1 METQSYYNKYSEYLK
16 KKYGTKVYKLP
27 INLPITCPTGL
38 MAVDAHSVRKSAP
51 DLKAFPIKKLSH
63 SS

>member
-16 KKYGTKVYKLP
+16 KNMEQRF
-27 INLPITCPTGL
+27 INFPSIFQSLVQTGL
-38 MAVDAHSVRKSAP
+38 MAVDAPSVRKSAP

>member
-27 INLPITCPTGL
+27 INLPITCPNRINGGGCTFC
-38 MAVDAHSVRKSAP
+38 AENRHR
-51 DLKAFPIKKLSH
+51 I
-63 SS
+63 